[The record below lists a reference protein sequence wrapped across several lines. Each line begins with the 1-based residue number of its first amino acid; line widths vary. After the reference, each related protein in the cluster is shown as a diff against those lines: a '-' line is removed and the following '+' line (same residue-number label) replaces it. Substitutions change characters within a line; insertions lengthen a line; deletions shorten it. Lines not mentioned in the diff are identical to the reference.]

1 MAKMTESELQA
12 ALQAEERSALG
23 YLGGA
28 LSEARKKALNYYLGE
43 PFGNEIKDRSQVVS
57 TDVADTIE
65 WILPGLVKIF
75 TAGDEVVEFQPTGPE
90 DEEGAKQASDYCNW
104 VAMRDN
110 PGFLVLHEWF
120 KDALLQKLGIIK
132 AWWDDT
138 PEYQH
143 QTFYNLPTD
152 SLQLLKAQ
160 EALGEITIE
169 SETPVEMDP
178 TAALQSQPG
187 GVPADPS
194 GMPPMFYDVE
204 IRKTKSNGKACIE
217 AVPPE
222 EFLISRRARGD
233 IEKAHYLGHRRLR
246 TQSDL
251 IEDGYDKD
259 QVEELSSE
267 YDDITGEALAR
278 DKDIDEQRIGSPSGS
293 SDRSTRE
300 IWVTEAYILIDYDGD
315 GIAERRK
322 ITHAG
327 SGATILKRKG
337 VPDNHEWEGP
347 VPFATLTPIVMPHR
361 LIGRSVADLVMDIQL
376 IKSTLM
382 RQGLDNAYL
391 INNKGHIVDPAKV
404 WMEDVLSS
412 RPGRVVRTKSG
423 ADPATAMVP
432 IEYPSIAA
440 ELYPLLEYMDT
451 VRESRTGVSRAS
463 QGLDADVLSKSTAHA
478 VSQITTSA
486 AARVELIARVFAETG
501 VKRLFKLILWLICT
515 YQDKPRTIKL
525 RNKWVPIDPTEWDE
539 EMDVQINVGLGTGNR
554 DAILA
559 HLAMLGNS
567 QQLIVAAQ
575 GGLNGP
581 LITPKEVHGL
591 FTKQIENAGF
601 KNPEAFVADPAT
613 APPQQPKPDPK
624 MMEAQANI
632 ALAQQKAQGEMQQNQ
647 AQLQMSAQ
655 QAQQKLQQD
664 AALQIQRMQ
673 QDHATETAKA
683 LHASNAAQ
691 AQMQIDIQRMRN
703 EYELKAADLQNNL
716 ELKRAELAAEIQ
728 LRREKN
734 DSDAQI
740 AREKAASDTAVKHEQ
755 VRIQGEAASKP
766 AVNIHTD
773 EHVPLLKDLHATLQV
788 HHGLLNQLTAPK
800 KRTAVAHRGADGRIT
815 HAELV
820 EQ

>member
-1 MAKMTESELQA
+1 MPRMTESELQA

-23 YLGGA
+23 YLGGS
-28 LSEARKKALNYYLGE
+28 LSEARKKAMNYYLGE

-75 TAGDEVVEFQPTGPE
+75 TAGDEVVEFQPIGPE
-90 DEEGAKQASDYCNW
+90 DEEAAKQASDYCNW

-110 PGFLVLHEWF
+110 SGFLVLHEWF
-120 KDALLQKLGIIK
+120 KDALLQKLGIVK

-143 QTFYNLPTD
+143 QTYYNLPID

-169 SETPVEMDP
+169 SETPVAPDSL
-178 TAALQSQPG
+178 AAMQPQ
-187 GVPADPS
+187 ADPS
-194 GMPPMFYDVE
+194 AAGAGATMLYDVE
-204 IRKTKSNGKACIE
+204 IRKTKSTGRACIE

-233 IEKAHYLGHRRLR
+233 IEKAHYIGHRRLR

-259 QVEELSSE
+259 QIETLSSE
-267 YDDITGEALAR
+267 YEDITGEQAIR
-278 DKDIDEQRIGSPSGS
+278 DKDIDEQRIGNPSDS
-293 SDRSTRE
+293 TDRSTRE
-300 IWVTEAYILIDYDGD
+300 IWVTEAYILLDYDGD
-315 GIAERRK
+315 GISERRK

-327 SGATILKRKG
+327 KGATILKREG
-337 VPDNHEWEGP
+337 VADNHEWEGP
-347 VPFATLTPIVMPHR
+347 VPFATLTPVIMPHR

-391 INNKGHIVDPAKV
+391 INNKGHVVDPTKV

-412 RPGRVVRTKSG
+412 RPGRVVRTKNG

-440 ELYPLLEYMDT
+440 ELYPILEYMDT

-515 YQDKPRTIKL
+515 YQDKARTIKL
-525 RNKWVPIDPTEWDE
+525 RNKWVAIDPTEWDE

-554 DAILA
+554 DAILG

-581 LITPKEVHGL
+581 LITPKEVHNL
-591 FTKQIENAGF
+591 FAKQIENAGF
-601 KNPEAFVADPAT
+601 KNPEAFVADPAN

-655 QAQQKLQQD
+655 QATQKLQQD

-683 LHASNAAQ
+683 LHASSAAQ

-716 ELKRAELAAEIQ
+716 ELKRAELTAEIQ

-734 DSDAQI
+734 ESDAQI
-740 AREKAASDTAVKHEQ
+740 AREKNTSDTAVKHEQ
-755 VRIQGEAASKP
+755 VRVQGEAASKP
-766 AVNIHTD
+766 AV
-773 EHVPLLKDLHATLQV
+773 HVHHDDHGPLLKEMHATLQL
-788 HHGLLNQLTAPK
+788 HHGVLTQIG
-800 KRTAVAHRGADGRIT
+800 TALAARP
-815 HAELV
+815 
-820 EQ
+820 